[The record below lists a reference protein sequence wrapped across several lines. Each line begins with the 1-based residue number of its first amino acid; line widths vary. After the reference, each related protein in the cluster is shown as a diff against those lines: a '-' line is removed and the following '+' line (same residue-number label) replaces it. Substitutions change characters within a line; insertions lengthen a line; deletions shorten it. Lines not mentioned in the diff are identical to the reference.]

1 MAQKISEPLEMVGSG
16 GVHSAEMAEF
26 LKQARETHGESNM
39 TFGMIQ
45 N

>member
-1 MAQKISEPLEMVGSG
+1 MVGG
-16 GVHSAEMAEF
+16 ELHPEMRISAEF

-45 N
+45 NSS